1 MGNGSSN
8 SHIRNDCNFC
18 VNRSEK
24 VVGTGIKSNDRCS
37 DASDECV
44 GSYDASILTRF
55 RPANSKFSDAHRE
68 LHALLHSPRPA
79 SSASISAP
87 VG

>member
-1 MGNGSSN
+1 MDNGSSN

-18 VNRSEK
+18 VDSFGK

-44 GSYDASILTRF
+44 GSYDASILRIF
-55 RPANSKFSDAHRE
+55 RLSKSNQ
-68 LHALLHSPRPA
+68 
-79 SSASISAP
+79 
-87 VG
+87 

>member
-44 GSYDASILTRF
+44 GSYDASILRRF
-55 RPANSKFSDAHRE
+55 RPSNSNSKNISIRSKWPE
-68 LHALLHSPRPA
+68 LS
-79 SSASISAP
+79 
-87 VG
+87 